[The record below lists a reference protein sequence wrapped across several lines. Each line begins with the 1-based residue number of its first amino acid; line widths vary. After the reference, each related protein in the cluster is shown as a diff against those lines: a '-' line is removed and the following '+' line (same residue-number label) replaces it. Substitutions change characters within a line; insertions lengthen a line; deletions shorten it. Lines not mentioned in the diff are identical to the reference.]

1 MYTTYHFK
9 SVSEINPDI
18 LEAIKIAFKGKSVVI
33 TVEEENEET
42 ASYIPS
48 WQKELVQKRQQY
60 YLENPQELKSWEEIQ
75 KTIKTD

>member
-1 MYTTYHFK
+1 
-9 SVSEINPDI
+9 VSEINPDI